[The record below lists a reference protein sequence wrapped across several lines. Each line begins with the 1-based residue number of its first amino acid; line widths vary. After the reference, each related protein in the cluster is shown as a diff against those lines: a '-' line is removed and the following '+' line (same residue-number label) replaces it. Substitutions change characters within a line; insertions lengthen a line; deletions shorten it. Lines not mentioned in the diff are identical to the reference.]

1 MSELGQFFTEHPVL
15 KQYIKNL
22 SKNKDDL
29 SKKYL
34 EPSCGAG
41 DLLNLFDNPIT
52 AVEIDKNIKN
62 LTDKQILYQDFMFYS
77 LENKFDTIYGNPPYL
92 KYDKKW
98 VFDTCYSSCN
108 MYVYFI
114 EKAFRHLNH
123 KGEIIFVVPRDF
135 LNNTRVGRF
144 REYLLKHGS
153 ITDII
158 DFQEHK
164 MFSKSHPHIIIFR
177 YEKGNLEH
185 KTKYTFYQ
193 EETMNCKT
201 FIYNNIYYFFKKVPE
216 HLLSNYFSIKVGLVS
231 GANQIFEHNGLIEQ
245 DTINIICSDYFNTK
259 TKKKYYLTE
268 NQEHPVLKI
277 YKDKLINRKIREFGE
292 HNWHEWGA
300 IRNINFMKEMKG
312 TPCIFVNCKTRKKNP
327 FFIDKVDYF
336 DGSMLCLIPTQ
347 NLNLEH
353 WRDILNNN
361 DKLFKIQGMLVG
373 KRYSFT
379 QKTLSNFRF

>member
-1 MSELGQFFTEHPVL
+1 MSVNWWVKTYSGDCVIKSIDKIHPESIVELTTC
-15 KQYIKNL
+15 
-22 SKNKDDL
+22 S
-29 SKKYL
+29 
-34 EPSCGAG
+34 
-41 DLLNLFDNPIT
+41 
-52 AVEIDKNIKN
+52 EIDGTN
-62 LTDKQILYQDFMFYS
+62 
-77 LENKFDTIYGNPPYL
+77 E
-92 KYDKKW
+92 W
-98 VFDTCYSSCN
+98 VAC
-108 MYVYFI
+108 
-114 EKAFRHLNH
+114 
-123 KGEIIFVVPRDF
+123 
-135 LNNTRVGRF
+135 
-144 REYLLKHGS
+144 LLP
-153 ITDII
+153 I
-158 DFQEHK
+158 
-164 MFSKSHPHIIIFR
+164 
-177 YEKGNLEH
+177 
-185 KTKYTFYQ
+185 
-193 EETMNCKT
+193 
-201 FIYNNIYYFFKKVPE
+201 
-216 HLLSNYFSIKVGLVS
+216 IKVGLVS

-259 TKKKYYLTE
+259 IKKKYYFTE

-300 IRNINFMKEMKG
+300 IRNINIMKEMKN
-312 TPCIFVNCKTRKKNP
+312 TPCIYVNCKTRKKNS